1 MTAIAPAS
9 LMAELDDAINDR
21 SPARRVE
28 ILRQVTN
35 LLVSDVDRLT
45 PVQIDLFD
53 GVLLR
58 LIERADVRTLAELSR
73 NLSGMTHA
81 PGDAVRKLAF
91 HEDAAVAAPILRKSA
106 HVSDEDLI
114 EIADIRG
121 QEHLLAISGRE
132 ILSETLSDLLVT
144 HGDSVVRGTLAQNP
158 GAHFSEAAYATLVR
172 DAERDDGL
180 TEKLGVRRDIPAGL
194 LELLV
199 TKASAKVR
207 AQILQ
212 KASPDKQETIKA
224 AIAKVADQ
232 NSAQPRK
239 PVDYTESKRKVV
251 ELNRM
256 GKLNDQSVNRF
267 AVQDE
272 YTNVVAALS
281 VLTDVA
287 IPAIERLIA
296 NAQLDGLIV
305 ACKAARLNWA
315 TTTMIIHNRPG
326 SAPASKQQLE
336 RGQEMFNALAL
347 STAQQTIRIWSA
359 EKTAKK
365 GDRPASASAAG

>member
-21 SPARRVE
+21 SPTRRVE

-35 LLVSDVDRLT
+35 LLVSDVERLN
-45 PVQIDLFD
+45 PVQIDVFD
-53 GVLLR
+53 GVLVR
-58 LIERADVRTLAELSR
+58 LIERAEIRTLAQLSR
-73 NLSGMTHA
+73 NLAGLTLA
-81 PGDAVRKLAF
+81 PRDAVRKLAF
-91 HEDAAVAAPILRKSA
+91 HEDAAVAAPVLRKSA
-106 HVSDEDLI
+106 RVSDGDLI

-132 ILSETLSDLLVT
+132 TLNETLSDLLVVR
-144 HGDSVVRGTLAQNP
+144 GDSVVRGTLAQNP
-158 GAHFSEAAYATLVR
+158 GARFSASAYVILVR
-172 DAERDDGL
+172 DAERNDGL
-180 TEKLGVRRDIPAGL
+180 TEKLGLRRDVPAGL
-194 LELLV
+194 LQELV
-199 TKASAKVR
+199 AKASAKVR
-207 AQILQ
+207 ARILEA
-212 KASPDKQETIKA
+212 ASPDRRENIRA

-232 NSAQPRK
+232 IAALPRK

-267 AVQDE
+267 AVQEE
-272 YTNVVAALS
+272 YNHVVAAIS

-287 IPAIERLIA
+287 IAAIERLTG

-326 SAPASKQQLE
+326 CAPASKQQLE

-365 GDRPASASAAG
+365 GDRSDSASAVA

>member
-21 SPARRVE
+21 SPTRRVE

-35 LLVSDVDRLT
+35 LLVCDVDRLT
-45 PVQIDLFD
+45 PVQIDVFD
-53 GVLLR
+53 GVLVR
-58 LIERADVRTLAELSR
+58 LIERADVRTLAQLSR
-73 NLSGMTHA
+73 NLSSLTLA
-81 PGDAVRKLAF
+81 PQDAVRKLAF
-91 HEDAAVAAPILRKSA
+91 HEDASVAAPVLRKSV
-106 HVSDEDLI
+106 HLFDGDLI

-121 QEHLLAISGRE
+121 QEHLLAIAGRE
-132 ILSETLSDLLVT
+132 SLSEILSDLLVMR
-144 HGDSVVRGTLAQNP
+144 GDSVVRGTLAQNS
-158 GAHFSEAAYATLVR
+158 GARFSQAGYVILVR

-199 TKASAKVR
+199 AKASAKVR
-207 AQILQ
+207 SHIVQMAAPERQANI
-212 KASPDKQETIKA
+212 EA
-224 AIAKVADQ
+224 AIAKVAKQ
-232 NSAQPRK
+232 TGAQPRK

-251 ELNRM
+251 ELNRL

-272 YTNVVAALS
+272 YNHVVTALS
-281 VLTDVA
+281 VLTDVP
-287 IPAIERLIA
+287 IPAVERLIA

-315 TTTMIIHNRPG
+315 TTSMIIHNRPG
-326 SAPASKQQLE
+326 CTPASKQQFE
-336 RGQEMFNALAL
+336 RGQQMFNALAL

-359 EKTAKK
+359 EKTPGK
-365 GDRPASASAAG
+365 GDRSDRASAVA

>member
-21 SPARRVE
+21 SPTRRVE

-35 LLVSDVDRLT
+35 LLVSDAGRLT
-45 PVQIDLFD
+45 PVQIDVFD
-53 GVLLR
+53 DVLVR
-58 LIERADVRTLAELSR
+58 LIERAEVRTLAQLSR
-73 NLSGMTHA
+73 NLSGLTLA
-81 PGDAVRKLAF
+81 PRDAVRKLAF
-91 HEDAAVAAPILRKSA
+91 HEDASVAAPVLRKSA
-106 HVSDEDLI
+106 HISEGDLI

-132 ILSETLSDLLVT
+132 TLSETLSDLLVMR
-144 HGDSVVRGTLAQNP
+144 GDSVVRGTLAQNA
-158 GAHFSEAAYATLVR
+158 GARFSEAAYVILVR
-172 DAERDDGL
+172 DAERNDSL
-180 TEKLGVRRDIPAGL
+180 TEKLGLRRDIPPGL
-194 LELLV
+194 LEVLIA
-199 TKASAKVR
+199 KASAKVR
-207 AQILQ
+207 AHIQQ
-212 KASPDKQETIKA
+212 TASPGMQDSIKA
-224 AIAKVADQ
+224 AIAKVAEQ
-232 NSAQPRK
+232 AGALPRK
-239 PVDYTESKRKVV
+239 PVDYTEAKRKVV

-272 YTNVVAALS
+272 YNNVVAALS

-287 IPAIERLIA
+287 IPAVERLIA
-296 NAQLDGLIV
+296 NPQLDGLIV

-315 TTTMIIHNRPG
+315 TATMIIHNRPG
-326 SAPASKQQLE
+326 CAPASKQQFE

-347 STAQQTIRIWSA
+347 STAQQTIRIWSE

-365 GDRPASASAAG
+365 GDRSDSPSATI

>member
-21 SPARRVE
+21 SPTRRVE

-35 LLVSDVDRLT
+35 LLVSDAGRLNQ
-45 PVQIDLFD
+45 VQIDVFD
-53 GVLLR
+53 GVLVR
-58 LIERADVRTLAELSR
+58 LIERAEVRTLAQLGR
-73 NLSGMTHA
+73 NLSGLTLA
-81 PGDAVRKLAF
+81 PMDAVRKLAF
-91 HEDAAVAAPILRKSA
+91 HEDASVAAPVLRKSA
-106 HVSDEDLI
+106 HVSEGDLI

-132 ILSETLSDLLVT
+132 SLSKTLSDLLVMR
-144 HGDSVVRGTLAQNP
+144 GDSVVRGTLAQNA
-158 GAHFSEAAYATLVR
+158 GARFSEAAYVILVR
-172 DAERDDGL
+172 DAERNDSL
-180 TEKLGVRRDIPAGL
+180 TEKLGLRRDIPLGL
-194 LELLV
+194 LEVLI

-207 AQILQ
+207 AHIQQ
-212 KASPDKQETIKA
+212 TASPGMQESIKA
-224 AIAKVADQ
+224 AIAKVAEQ
-232 NSAQPRK
+232 TGALPRK
-239 PVDYTESKRKVV
+239 PVDYTEAKRKVV

-272 YTNVVAALS
+272 YNHVVAAIS

-287 IPAIERLIA
+287 IPAVERLIA

-326 SAPASKQQLE
+326 CAPASKQQLE

-359 EKTAKK
+359 EKPGKK
-365 GDRPASASAAG
+365 GDRSDSPSATI

>member
-21 SPARRVE
+21 SPTRRVE

-35 LLVSDVDRLT
+35 LLVSDAGRLT
-45 PVQIDLFD
+45 AVQIDVFD
-53 GVLLR
+53 GVLVR
-58 LIERADVRTLAELSR
+58 LIERADVRTLAQLSR
-73 NLSGMTHA
+73 NLSALALA
-81 PGDAVRKLAF
+81 PQDAIRKLAF
-91 HEDAAVAAPILRKSA
+91 HEDAAVAAPVLRKSA
-106 HVSDEDLI
+106 HVSEGDLI

-132 ILSETLSDLLVT
+132 TLSETLSDLLVMR
-144 HGDSVVRGTLAQNP
+144 GDSVVRATLAQNA
-158 GAHFSEAAYATLVR
+158 GARFSEAAYVILVR
-172 DAERDDGL
+172 DAERNDSL
-180 TEKLGVRRDIPAGL
+180 TEKLGLRRDIPPGL
-194 LELLV
+194 LEVLIA
-199 TKASAKVR
+199 KASVKVR
-207 AQILQ
+207 AHILQ
-212 KASPDKQETIKA
+212 TASPGMQDSIKA
-224 AIAKVADQ
+224 AIAKVAEQ
-232 NSAQPRK
+232 ASALPRK
-239 PVDYTESKRKVV
+239 PVDYTEAKRKVV

-272 YTNVVAALS
+272 YNNVVAALS

-287 IPAIERLIA
+287 IPAVERLIA

-326 SAPASKQQLE
+326 CAPASKQQLE
-336 RGQEMFNALAL
+336 RGQEMFNSLAL

-365 GDRPASASAAG
+365 GDRSDSPSATI

>member
-21 SPARRVE
+21 SPTRRVE

-35 LLVSDVDRLT
+35 LLVSDVERLN
-45 PVQIDLFD
+45 PVQIDVFD
-53 GVLLR
+53 GVLVR
-58 LIERADVRTLAELSR
+58 LIERAEIRTLAQLSR
-73 NLSGMTHA
+73 NLAGLTLA
-81 PGDAVRKLAF
+81 PRDAVRKLAF
-91 HEDAAVAAPILRKSA
+91 HEDAAVAAPVLRKSA
-106 HVSDEDLI
+106 RVSDGDLI

-132 ILSETLSDLLVT
+132 TLNETLSDLLVVR
-144 HGDSVVRGTLAQNP
+144 GDSVVRGTLVQNP
-158 GAHFSEAAYATLVR
+158 GARFSESAYVILVR
-172 DAERDDGL
+172 DAERNDGL
-180 TEKLGVRRDIPAGL
+180 TEKLGLRRDVPAGL
-194 LELLV
+194 LQELV
-199 TKASAKVR
+199 AKASAKVR
-207 AQILQ
+207 ARILEA
-212 KASPDKQETIKA
+212 ASPDRRENIRA
-224 AIAKVADQ
+224 AIARVADQ
-232 NSAQPRK
+232 IAALPRK

-256 GKLNDQSVNRF
+256 GKLNDQSVNRL
-267 AVQDE
+267 AVQEE
-272 YTNVVAALS
+272 YNHVVAAIS

-287 IPAIERLIA
+287 IAAIERLTG

-326 SAPASKQQLE
+326 CAPASKQQLE

-365 GDRPASASAAG
+365 GDRSDSASAVA

>member
-21 SPARRVE
+21 SPTRRVE

-35 LLVSDVDRLT
+35 LLVSDVERLN
-45 PVQIDLFD
+45 PGQIDVFD
-53 GVLLR
+53 GVLVR
-58 LIERADVRTLAELSR
+58 LIERAEIRTLAQLSR
-73 NLSGMTHA
+73 NLAGLTLA
-81 PGDAVRKLAF
+81 PRDAVRKLAF
-91 HEDAAVAAPILRKSA
+91 HEDAAVAAPVLRKSA
-106 HVSDEDLI
+106 RVSDGDLI

-132 ILSETLSDLLVT
+132 TLNETLSDLLVVR
-144 HGDSVVRGTLAQNP
+144 GDSVVRGTLAQNP
-158 GAHFSEAAYATLVR
+158 GARFSESAYVILVR
-172 DAERDDGL
+172 DAERNEGL
-180 TEKLGVRRDIPAGL
+180 TEKLGLRRDVPAGL
-194 LELLV
+194 LQELV
-199 TKASAKVR
+199 AKASAKVR
-207 AQILQ
+207 ARILEA
-212 KASPDKQETIKA
+212 ASPDRRENIRA

-232 NSAQPRK
+232 IAALPRK

-267 AVQDE
+267 AVQEE
-272 YTNVVAALS
+272 YNHVVAAIS

-287 IPAIERLIA
+287 IAAIERLTG

-315 TTTMIIHNRPG
+315 TTTMIIHNRPDC
-326 SAPASKQQLE
+326 APASKQQLE

-365 GDRPASASAAG
+365 CDRSDSAAEVA

>member
-21 SPARRVE
+21 SPTRRVE
-28 ILRQVTN
+28 ILRQVTS
-35 LLVSDVDRLT
+35 LLVSDAGRLT
-45 PVQIDLFD
+45 PVQIDVFD
-53 GVLLR
+53 GVLVR
-58 LIERADVRTLAELSR
+58 LIERAEVRTLAQLSR
-73 NLSGMTHA
+73 NLSGLTLA
-81 PGDAVRKLAF
+81 PRDAVRKLAF
-91 HEDAAVAAPILRKSA
+91 HEDASVAAPVLRKST
-106 HVSDEDLI
+106 HVSEGDLI

-132 ILSETLSDLLVT
+132 TLSETLSDLLVMR
-144 HGDSVVRGTLAQNP
+144 GDSVVRGTLAQNA
-158 GAHFSEAAYATLVR
+158 GARFSEAAYVILVR
-172 DAERDDGL
+172 DAERNDSL
-180 TEKLGVRRDIPAGL
+180 TEKLGLRRDIPLGL
-194 LELLV
+194 LETLIA
-199 TKASAKVR
+199 KAGAKVR
-207 AQILQ
+207 AHILQ
-212 KASPDKQETIKA
+212 TASTGMQESIKA
-224 AIAKVADQ
+224 AIAKVAEQ
-232 NSAQPRK
+232 TGALPRK
-239 PVDYTESKRKVV
+239 PIDYTEAKRKVV

-272 YTNVVAALS
+272 YNNVVAALS

-287 IPAIERLIA
+287 IPAVERLIA

-326 SAPASKQQLE
+326 RAPASKQQLE

-359 EKTAKK
+359 EKTARK
-365 GDRPASASAAG
+365 GDRSDSLSATI

>member
-21 SPARRVE
+21 SPTRRVE

-35 LLVSDVDRLT
+35 LLVSDVDRLN

-53 GVLLR
+53 GVLVR
-58 LIERADVRTLAELSR
+58 LIERAEIRTLAQLSR
-73 NLSGMTHA
+73 NLAGLTLA
-81 PGDAVRKLAF
+81 PRDAVRKLAF
-91 HEDAAVAAPILRKSA
+91 HEDASVAAPVLRKS
-106 HVSDEDLI
+106 VRVPDGDLI

-132 ILSETLSDLLVT
+132 TLSETLSDLLVVR
-144 HGDSVVRGTLAQNP
+144 GDSVVRGTLAQNP
-158 GAHFSEAAYATLVR
+158 GARFSESAYVILVR

-180 TEKLGVRRDIPAGL
+180 TEKLGLRRDVPAGL
-194 LELLV
+194 LQELIA
-199 TKASAKVR
+199 KAGAKVR
-207 AQILQ
+207 ARIVEA
-212 KASPDKQETIKA
+212 ASPDRQENIRV

-232 NSAQPRK
+232 IGALPRK

-256 GKLNDQSVNRF
+256 GKLNDQTVNRF
-267 AVQDE
+267 AIQEE
-272 YTNVVAALS
+272 YNHVVAALS
-281 VLTDVA
+281 VLADVA
-287 IPAIERLIA
+287 IAAIERLIG

-305 ACKAARLNWA
+305 ACKAARLNWS

-326 SAPASKQQLE
+326 CAPASKQQLE

-359 EKTAKK
+359 EKPARK
-365 GDRPASASAAG
+365 GDRADSPSAVA

>member
-1 MTAIAPAS
+1 MTAIAPAL

-21 SPARRVE
+21 SPTRRVE

-35 LLVSDVDRLT
+35 LLVSDVERLN
-45 PVQIDLFD
+45 PGQIDVFD
-53 GVLLR
+53 GVLVR
-58 LIERADVRTLAELSR
+58 LIERAEIRTLAQLSR
-73 NLSGMTHA
+73 NLAGLTLA
-81 PGDAVRKLAF
+81 PRDAVRKLAF
-91 HEDAAVAAPILRKSA
+91 HEDAAVAAPVLRKSA
-106 HVSDEDLI
+106 RVSDGDLI

-132 ILSETLSDLLVT
+132 TLNETLSDLLVVR
-144 HGDSVVRGTLAQNP
+144 GDSVVRGTLVQNP
-158 GAHFSEAAYATLVR
+158 GARFSESAYVILVR
-172 DAERDDGL
+172 DAERNDGL
-180 TEKLGVRRDIPAGL
+180 TEKLGLRRDVPAGL
-194 LELLV
+194 LQELV
-199 TKASAKVR
+199 AKASAKVR
-207 AQILQ
+207 ARILEA
-212 KASPDKQETIKA
+212 ASPDRRENIRA
-224 AIAKVADQ
+224 AIARVADQ
-232 NSAQPRK
+232 IAALPRK

-256 GKLNDQSVNRF
+256 GKLNDQSVNRL
-267 AVQDE
+267 AVQEE
-272 YTNVVAALS
+272 YNHVVAAIS

-287 IPAIERLIA
+287 IAAIERLTG

-326 SAPASKQQLE
+326 CAPASKQQLE

-365 GDRPASASAAG
+365 GDRSDSASAVA

>member
-21 SPARRVE
+21 SPTRRVE

-35 LLVSDVDRLT
+35 LLVSDVERLN
-45 PVQIDLFD
+45 PVQIDVFD
-53 GVLLR
+53 GVLVR
-58 LIERADVRTLAELSR
+58 LIERAEIRTLAQLSR
-73 NLSGMTHA
+73 NLAGLTLA
-81 PGDAVRKLAF
+81 PRDAVRKLAF
-91 HEDAAVAAPILRKSA
+91 HEDAAVAAPVLRKSA
-106 HVSDEDLI
+106 RVSDGDLI

-132 ILSETLSDLLVT
+132 TLNETLSDLLVVR
-144 HGDSVVRGTLAQNP
+144 GDSVVRGTLAQNP
-158 GAHFSEAAYATLVR
+158 GARFSESAYIILVR
-172 DAERDDGL
+172 DAERNDGL
-180 TEKLGVRRDIPAGL
+180 TEKLGLRRDVPAGL
-194 LELLV
+194 LQELV
-199 TKASAKVR
+199 AKASAKVR
-207 AQILQ
+207 ARILEA
-212 KASPDKQETIKA
+212 ASPDRRENIRA

-232 NSAQPRK
+232 IAALPRK

-267 AVQDE
+267 AVQEE
-272 YTNVVAALS
+272 YNHVVAAIS

-287 IPAIERLIA
+287 IAAIERLTG

-326 SAPASKQQLE
+326 CAPASKQQLE

-365 GDRPASASAAG
+365 GDRSDGASAVA